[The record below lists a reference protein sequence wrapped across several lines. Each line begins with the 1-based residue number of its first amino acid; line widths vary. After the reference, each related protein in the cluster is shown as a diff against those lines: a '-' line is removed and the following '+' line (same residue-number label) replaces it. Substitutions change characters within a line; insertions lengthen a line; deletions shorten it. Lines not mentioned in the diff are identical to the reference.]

1 MKILVPIL
9 AILAIASILLLESK
23 EKAGNEFFCVNPDIQ
38 DQSGCETLDHKWV
51 TEGSYCK
58 TRDNEQECTQKGYV
72 WTQYSKVNND
82 QEPQA
87 DLSENYVDTNN
98 VPSKSQILEMLS
110 RKFITERY
118 IERQEID
125 PTDTTE
131 LKVKLTQLITDVET
145 QASGYQKQI
154 DQLADKLGVKKSEL
168 EAKVA
173 ELATQMAMTK
183 TADDQLKTEVA
194 WSQLLDTAAK
204 ELQSANK
211 GLKII
216 AEDQKDALEDVA
228 RAASAGLEKS
238 VEYEA
243 PVLAASAAYTG
254 LSRDSIERYQ
264 SGTYVPQGV

>member
-1 MKILVPIL
+1 
-9 AILAIASILLLESK
+9 
-23 EKAGNEFFCVNPDIQ
+23 
-38 DQSGCETLDHKWV
+38 
-51 TEGSYCK
+51 
-58 TRDNEQECTQKGYV
+58 
-72 WTQYSKVNND
+72 
-82 QEPQA
+82 
-87 DLSENYVDTNN
+87 
-98 VPSKSQILEMLS
+98 MLS

-183 TADDQLKTEVA
+183 TAGDALKTEVA

-243 PVLAASAAYTG
+243 PALAASSAYKG